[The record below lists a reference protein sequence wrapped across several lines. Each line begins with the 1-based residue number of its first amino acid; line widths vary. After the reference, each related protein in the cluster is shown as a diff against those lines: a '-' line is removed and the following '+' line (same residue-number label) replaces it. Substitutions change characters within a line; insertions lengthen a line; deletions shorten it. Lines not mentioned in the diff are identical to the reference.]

1 RTLKIFEDLYQ
12 GVGEAVPTTDD
23 NRPSYMLPIGRLN
36 DSVRARLQDWREDAV
51 GLRRRAEDLGQEA
64 RERLSDVRE
73 GVMGQIGEL
82 RAEVKRQAK
91 KFRKRRDR

>member
-1 RTLKIFEDLYQ
+1 
-12 GVGEAVPTTDD
+12 
-23 NRPSYMLPIGRLN
+23 MLPIGRLN
-36 DSVRARLQDWREDAV
+36 DSVRARLQDWREDAL

>member
-1 RTLKIFEDLYQ
+1 
-12 GVGEAVPTTDD
+12 
-23 NRPSYMLPIGRLN
+23 
-36 DSVRARLQDWREDAV
+36 LQDWREDAV